1 MHNDNQQY
9 LIPTYARQPIAFERG
24 EGVWLYSQTGERYLD
39 AISGIGVCNLGHAHP
54 AVTRA
59 LQQQAGTLMHTSN
72 LYRIPVQEDLAA
84 KLCAISGMEKVFFSN
99 SGAEANEAAIK
110 IARLY
115 GHQRHIQQ
123 PKIIVMDNSFH
134 GRTMAALSATGNR
147 KAQEGFGPLVEGFL
161 RVPFNDLDAIAA
173 YSQQDDVVAVFVEP
187 VQGEGGIRI
196 PDAGYLS
203 QLRAL
208 CDANNWL
215 LMLDEVQSGNGRT
228 GAYFA
233 YMHERIVP
241 DVVTTA
247 KGLGNGF
254 PIGACLVAANASP
267 VFGPG
272 SHGSTYG
279 GNPLGCAAALAV
291 VTTIEQQILPQLPAT
306 IRTLGTLLCERLG
319 TLPGVVDIRQK
330 GLMIGI
336 ELDRPCAELVAH
348 ARDAGALINVTAGN
362 VVRLLPPLVISEN
375 ECRILVD
382 TLSTVI
388 EHFLIAEPA

>member
-291 VTTIEQQILPQLPAT
+291 VNTIEQQILPQLPAT
-306 IRTLGTLLCERLG
+306 IRTLGTLLCDRLG
-319 TLPGVVDIRQK
+319 ALPGVVDIRQK